1 MGERV
6 TEERGALG
14 ELAQVLA
21 EGPYEPDELLA
32 RACSG
37 LARRF
42 SLDDAV
48 AFRAA
53 DAGQGRGLPPAIA
66 QAAATRSALLAD
78 PAEAGRALP
87 GSDWAL
93 IVPIAGTEVLGFLVG
108 TPAHNAAPTADEL
121 RALTWFG
128 VVLGAY
134 LELAERYAEL
144 TATVDSLR
152 RLDEAKGQ
160 FVSVA
165 SHELR
170 TPISV
175 VHGVAAT
182 LHLRGDELA
191 PDQLR
196 ELRALL
202 FEQTTRLAE
211 LTNQLLDLSRIDA
224 GALRLRSERFSPRE
238 RCETLLP
245 RLVPEQAAD
254 VEIEIDPALEIV
266 SDPDVFER
274 VISNLLV
281 NALRYGLPPVT
292 VRGHAHGSFLLE
304 VEDRGGG
311 VDPELVPTLF
321 DRFTRGDHER
331 RAGLAGAGLGLAIA
345 SSFAGALGG
354 ELHYEAA
361 PAGARFVLRLPL
373 RQR

>member
-1 MGERV
+1 M
-6 TEERGALG
+6 
-14 ELAQVLA
+14 LA
-21 EGPYEPDELLA
+21 EGPHEPDELLA
-32 RACSG
+32 QACA
-37 LARRF
+37 LVARRF
-42 SLDDAV
+42 SLDGAV
-48 AFRAA
+48 ALSARE
-53 DAGQGRGLPPAIA
+53 AGQARRLPPALA
-66 QAAATRSALLAD
+66 RAAATRSALLAD
-78 PAEAGRALP
+78 PAEAGQALP
-87 GSDWAL
+87 YAESVL
-93 IVPIAGTEVLGFLVG
+93 VVPIVGAELLGFVVG
-108 TPAHNAAPTADEL
+108 VPAHDADPTPDEL
-121 RALTWFG
+121 QALTWLG
-128 VVLGAY
+128 VVLGAF
-134 LELAERYAEL
+134 LEQAERYAEL
-144 TATVDSLR
+144 SATVDSLR
-152 RLDEAKGQ
+152 RLDEAKGH

-182 LHLRGDELA
+182 LHRRGDDLA

-202 FEQTTRLAE
+202 FAQTTRLAE

-224 GALRLRSERFSPRE
+224 GAVRLRSERFSPRE
-238 RCETLLP
+238 RCETLVP

-266 SDPDVFER
+266 TDPDVFER
-274 VISNLLV
+274 VVSNLLV

-292 VRGHAHGSFLLE
+292 VRADARDDFRLE
-304 VEDRGGG
+304 VEDRGHG

-354 ELHYEAA
+354 ALRYEAA
-361 PAGARFVLRLPL
+361 QAGARFVLELPL
-373 RQR
+373 RER